1 MIGVNIIIALVAA
14 LVGFWLGILAA
25 DKQIQRLFIKSDRYR
40 KKVMKPF
47 NLEEYLANPS
57 RKVVT
62 RDGRNVK
69 IHCTNYY
76 LGNRCII
83 AEVEGFD
90 SSYSFNNRGLLYG
103 TMDDSPL
110 DLFFAPEKKE
120 GWINIFKG
128 ASDNR
133 FLGYTCI
140 FKTKENAEE
149 GRKGVSGYI
158 TTIKIEWEEQI

>member
-1 MIGVNIIIALVAA
+1 M
-14 LVGFWLGILAA
+14 
-25 DKQIQRLFIKSDRYR
+25 KQ
-40 KKVMKPF
+40 F

-57 RKVVT
+57 RNVVT
-62 RDGRNVK
+62 RDGRNVRIICTDRKRLNYPIVALIENKPTEGECLLCYTKEGK
-69 IHCTNYY
+69 IY
-76 LGNRCII
+76 LDNVLSG
-83 AEVEGFD
+83 V
-90 SSYSFNNRGLLYG
+90 
-103 TMDDSPL
+103 

-158 TTIKIEWEEQI
+158 TTIKIEWEE